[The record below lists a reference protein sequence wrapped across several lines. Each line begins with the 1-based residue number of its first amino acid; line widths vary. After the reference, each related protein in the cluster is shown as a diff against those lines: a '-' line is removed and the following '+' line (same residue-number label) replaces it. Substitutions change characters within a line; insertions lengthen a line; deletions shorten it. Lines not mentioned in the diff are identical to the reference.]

1 MFLISILRS
10 LHVPMVVG
18 ALEVIILSLHPTAAA
33 AQCRGYTGP
42 GGSCYSGPGGGL
54 YGGPGGGLYSG
65 PGGGL
70 YTGPGG
76 GLYTGP
82 GGGMY
87 SGPGGGL
94 YTGPG
99 GGLYS
104 GPGGGIY
111 TGPPDGEGA
120 YRGPWSPCITGV
132 KGPEWTKQNC
142 PG

>member
-1 MFLISILRS
+1 MKRCHLLLIACL
-10 LHVPMVVG
+10 LGP
-18 ALEVIILSLHPTAAA
+18 ATLSFSNIAA
-33 AQCRGYTGP
+33 AQCRGYAGP
-42 GGSCYSGPGGGL
+42 GGPCYSGPGGGL
-54 YGGPGGGLYSG
+54 YS
-65 PGGGL
+65 
-70 YTGPGG
+70 GPGG

-111 TGPPDGEGA
+111 PGPPGGEDA
-120 YRGPWSPCITGV
+120 YKGPWSPCITGV

-142 PG
+142 PQ